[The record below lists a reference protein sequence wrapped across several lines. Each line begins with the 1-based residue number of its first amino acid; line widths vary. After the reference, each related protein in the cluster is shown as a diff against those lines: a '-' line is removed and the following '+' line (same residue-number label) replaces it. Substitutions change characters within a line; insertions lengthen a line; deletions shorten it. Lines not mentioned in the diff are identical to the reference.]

1 MALDAHAIAHLE
13 DHLISGLQFKS
24 SSGASNYVT
33 ASRYVTFN
41 PEGGSMW
48 NTSDRTLRFRLADS
62 FFIDLQSLRLAYTL
76 HNTSFT
82 NSTNVGRPIT
92 PLLGGPMAIF
102 STCRRF
108 LAGALVEDISER
120 HSCMHA

>member
-1 MALDAHAIAHLE
+1 MALEAHAIAHLE
-13 DHLISGLQFKS
+13 DHLISGLTFKS
-24 SSGASNYVT
+24 SHGTANYVMV
-33 ASRYVTFN
+33 SRYVSFN

-48 NTSDRTLRFRLADS
+48 NTSNRTLRLRLADS
-62 FFIDLQSLRLAYTL
+62 SFIGLQSLRLPYTL

-102 STCRRF
+102 SRCRLF
-108 LAGALVEDISER
+108 LAGALVGDISEWVR
-120 HSCMHA
+120 LRAC